1 MTHTRGCGMSVAA
14 AVAMLVAVVAAT
26 AATGAATA
34 VAAPAAATSSEAA
47 ITSTTATFA
56 TPYTTPAVRYVSA
69 EDVKAALQASEA
81 VGPRRQPTSWS
92 RTPVVNA
99 RVLRVHLEKALRH
112 VPFTNVAAVARSW
125 LRATAA
131 FPVHGGKV
139 GDFYNVILVNATNP
153 ATRDF
158 YGIAASEVYE
168 PRPLKQPVKL
178 VIFRGGRYVNR
189 GRGGVT
195 NVAFLGCHPG
205 SSAAARAV
213 TFVPPEQCARGKGK
227 GGGGR

>member
-81 VGPRRQPTSWS
+81 VGPRRRPTSWS

-139 GDFYNVILVNATNP
+139 GDFYN
-153 ATRDF
+153 
-158 YGIAASEVYE
+158 GSC
-168 PRPLKQPVKL
+168 PR
-178 VIFRGGRYVNR
+178 RR
-189 GRGGVT
+189 
-195 NVAFLGCHPG
+195 
-205 SSAAARAV
+205 
-213 TFVPPEQCARGKGK
+213 ARGKREEGEAK
-227 GGGGR
+227 GGVRGRPW